1 LKEFS
6 KQKVLYFSLGIF
18 ILIAGIFAVNALIAG
33 TRHAP
38 TNVLVTINSQ
48 KMTLQ
53 EAINGNYLNQGA
65 TLPTSSGTTTLSVG
79 HNPNEIW
86 VYVNQN
92 EMTLQNAID
101 TVGLCGNSNPKDS
114 YTNYNLNPG
123 HLASEIQYD
132 ATQNLQQAIDE
143 GVFCC
148 EDSTWTPATSTVCSG
163 TSFTQT
169 SNCGNTRTATG
180 TKTDGAC
187 CEDSTWT
194 PATSTVCSGTS
205 FTQTSNCGNTRT
217 ATGTKNCCVN
227 ECSYVGQKRCVS
239 CVYIVQNSYG
249 TSTGQKCEM
258 GASGCLVWGAAY
270 ANTFDFC
277 STCSGATYPEV
288 NDYCWCSQEEQY
300 GEV

>member
-1 LKEFS
+1 MRLKEFP
-6 KQKVLYFSLGIF
+6 KQKALYFSLGIL
-18 ILIAGIFAVNALIAG
+18 ILVAGIFAVNALIEG
-33 TRHAP
+33 TRHAQ
-38 TNVLVTINSQ
+38 TNILVTIDDTYT
-48 KMTLQ
+48 MTLQ

-180 TKTDGAC
+180 TK
-187 CEDSTWT
+187 
-194 PATSTVCSGTS
+194 
-205 FTQTSNCGNTRT
+205 
-217 ATGTKNCCVN
+217 NCCVN